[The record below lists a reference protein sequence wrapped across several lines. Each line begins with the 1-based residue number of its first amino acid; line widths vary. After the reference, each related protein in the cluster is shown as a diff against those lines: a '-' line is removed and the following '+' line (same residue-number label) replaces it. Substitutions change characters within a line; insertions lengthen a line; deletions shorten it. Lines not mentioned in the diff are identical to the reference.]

1 MQRCKLCKFVLLVYI
16 NMKGK
21 MVNKNISKYGN
32 KFTSENARYY
42 QKKGVMARKENKKE
56 ALTLQQ
62 IAYTILNSECKDANE
77 LEVVKE
83 VFPNIKGKITNN
95 LAMLASVAKEAKK
108 GNIESIKA
116 LYNWGLG
123 YLVDDFKKDKK

>member
-1 MQRCKLCKFVLLVYI
+1 MQRCKLCKFVLVVYI
-16 NMKGK
+16 VIKGK
-21 MVNKNISKYGN
+21 MVNENISKYGN

-42 QKKGVMARKENKKE
+42 QKKGVIARKENKKE

-62 IAYTILNSECKDANE
+62 LAYTILNSECNDIE
-77 LEVVKE
+77 GLEVVKE

-95 LAMLASVAKEAKK
+95 LAMIATVTKNAKK
-108 GNIESIKA
+108 GDIESIQA

-123 YLVDDFKKDKK
+123 YLVDDFKKGKK

>member
-1 MQRCKLCKFVLLVYI
+1 
-16 NMKGK
+16 

-42 QKKGVMARKENKKE
+42 QKKGVIARKENKKE

-62 IAYTILNSECKDANE
+62 LAYTILNSECNDAE
-77 LEVVKE
+77 GLEIVKE

-95 LAMLASVAKEAKK
+95 LAMLATVAKNAKQ
-108 GNIESIKA
+108 GDIESIKA

-123 YLVDDFKKDKK
+123 YLVDNKKRVKNE

>member
-1 MQRCKLCKFVLLVYI
+1 
-16 NMKGK
+16 MKGK

-42 QKKGVMARKENKKE
+42 QKKGVIARKENQKE

-62 IAYTILNSECKDANE
+62 IVCNILSLECKDKEAIE
-77 LEVVKE
+77 RVKE
-83 VFPNIKGKITNN
+83 VFPNIKSKITNN
-95 LAMLASVAKEAKK
+95 LAMIATVTKNAKK
-108 GNIESIKA
+108 GDIESIQA

>member
-1 MQRCKLCKFVLLVYI
+1 MQKYKLCKFVSLVYI

-42 QKKGVMARKENKKE
+42 QKKGVIARKENKKE

-62 IAYTILNSECKDANE
+62 LAYTLLNSDCNDTES

-83 VFPNIKGKITNN
+83 VFPNVKGKITNN

-123 YLVDDFKKDKK
+123 YLVDDFKKNKK

>member
-1 MQRCKLCKFVLLVYI
+1 
-16 NMKGK
+16 

-42 QKKGVMARKENKKE
+42 QKKGVIARKENKKE

-62 IAYTILNSECKDANE
+62 LAYTILNSECKDVNE

-95 LAMLASVAKEAKK
+95 LAMLARVAKEAKK
-108 GNIESIKA
+108 GNIECIKA
-116 LYNWGLG
+116 LYSWGLG
-123 YLVDDFKKDKK
+123 YLVDNEKRVKNE

>member
-1 MQRCKLCKFVLLVYI
+1 MQRCKVCKFVLLVYI
-16 NMKGK
+16 DMKGK

-42 QKKGVMARKENKKE
+42 QKKGVIARKENKKE
-56 ALTLQQ
+56 AMTLQQ

>member
-1 MQRCKLCKFVLLVYI
+1 
-16 NMKGK
+16 

-123 YLVDDFKKDKK
+123 YLVDDFKKNKK